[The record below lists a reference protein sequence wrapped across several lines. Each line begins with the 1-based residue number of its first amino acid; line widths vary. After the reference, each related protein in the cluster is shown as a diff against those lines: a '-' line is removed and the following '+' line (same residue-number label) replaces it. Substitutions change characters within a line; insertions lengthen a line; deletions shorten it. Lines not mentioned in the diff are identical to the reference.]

1 MIGQNDYV
9 LSLPAINGHV
19 ASRHCAKHFPPANDR
34 YIVNVYTSPKITP
47 NATYDPYSI
56 TFASADMEG
65 SGLPRYIAHKS
76 KRSILLNSQMYAK
89 QARSSAFNMNNVY
102 PYNYARSNVQ
112 EDQVA
117 LRAWHNDTLVFQHVP
132 SVNAGGKVGFAA
144 GAAAGTIF
152 YGWKDG
158 FTPIY
163 NPEETL
169 VDYSTDSAIYSSTR
183 ITPGDITKLEA
194 YISAWDDPASAYA
207 SGIEVEVEI
216 RSWNTITDS
225 SGFLWNV
232 EWPYGTI
239 HRTDWNHV
247 VNKPLYGLES
257 LTNVYQWK
265 MRDGWTYDEPVE
277 IYDRGTFAV
286 TDSSQ
291 LPKYDGGLVLNAENL
306 PFGGAFLGSDNSVVQ
321 CVGVRTDVSTET
333 FGYKCYGYLDLIGKT
348 ITITD
353 PEPNW
358 SSFNYRRVSFDVPG
372 VQSKGLVLKYLG
384 KADRTTHLETIAGN
398 NLTDGVTGWVT
409 LFDRG

>member
-65 SGLPRYIAHKS
+65 SGLPRYIAHRS
-76 KRSILLNSQMYAK
+76 KRPFLLNSEMYPK

-102 PYNYARSNVQ
+102 SYLTDVNVWV
-112 EDQVA
+112 DQIA

-216 RSWNTITDS
+216 RSWNDITATTS
-225 SGFLWNV
+225 FEWNV
-232 EWPYGTI
+232 EWPYGVI
-239 HRTDWNHV
+239 HHSYLRNYV

-257 LTNVYQWK
+257 LTNIYLWK
-265 MRDGWTYDEPVE
+265 MRYSKAEAME

-306 PFGGAFLGSDNSVVQ
+306 PFGGAFLGSDNSVMQ
-321 CVGVRTDVSTET
+321 CTGVHVGAHTPIS
-333 FGYKCYGYLDLIGKT
+333 GLKCYDSLDLMGKT
-348 ITITD
+348 ITLTD

-358 SSFNYRRVSFDVPG
+358 SDFFLPKDFNFDVQG
-372 VQSKGLVLKYLG
+372 GRSSGLILQYLG
-384 KADRTTHLETIAGN
+384 KADKTTHLETIAGN

>member
-56 TFASADMEG
+56 TFAYADMEE
-65 SGLPRYIAHKS
+65 SGLPSYIAHKS
-76 KRSILLNSQMYAK
+76 KRPFLSSSYMYPK

-102 PYNYARSNVQ
+102 SYLTDVNVWV
-112 EDQVA
+112 DQIA

-132 SVNAGGKVGFAA
+132 SVYAGGKVGFAR
-144 GAAAGTIF
+144 GAAAGTIW
-152 YGWKDG
+152 YGG
-158 FTPIY
+158 GVY

-216 RSWNTITDS
+216 RSWNDITATTS
-225 SGFLWNV
+225 FEWNV
-232 EWPYGTI
+232 EWPYGEI
-239 HRTDWNHV
+239 HRTDWNYV
-247 VNKPLYGLES
+247 VNKPLYGLEA
-257 LTNVYQWK
+257 LGNTHLWK
-265 MRDGWTYDEPVE
+265 MRYSGEDAVE
-277 IYDRGTFAV
+277 TYDRGTFAV

-321 CVGVRTDVSTET
+321 CVGVRFPAHTQLW
-333 FGYKCYGYLDLIGKT
+333 GYKSYAYLDLFGRT
-348 ITITD
+348 ITLTD